1 MEITNNVASLTPK
14 KVSELRSSF
23 FIPDYQRGY
32 RWGRHNV
39 RQLLNDIRDSSNVY
53 YLQPVVVCA
62 HNHRDDD
69 RKEYD
74 FDVIDGQQRLTTLS
88 ILFSVMANSF
98 HTEAY
103 RNNCKKYLQE
113 EGNILE
119 GIAAQPRIFLRDWDQ
134 DFFSKYIQDIQL
146 DALVQ
151 IDPVT
156 LDTEAKMHIQKN
168 CTVLREKFS
177 EVFNDENKEK

>member
-1 MEITNNVASLTPK
+1 
-14 KVSELRSSF
+14 
-23 FIPDYQRGY
+23 
-32 RWGRHNV
+32 
-39 RQLLNDIRDSSNVY
+39 
-53 YLQPVVVCA
+53 
-62 HNHRDDD
+62 
-69 RKEYD
+69 
-74 FDVIDGQQRLTTLS
+74 
-88 ILFSVMANSF
+88 MANSF

-156 LDTEAKMHIQKN
+156 LDTEAKKAYSEK
-168 CTVLREKFS
+168 TVPFCVRSFS
-177 EVFNDENKEK
+177 EVFNDEK